1 MKKRVLITGA
11 AGTVGSALWQAW
23 EKQDVYTLTLMDIN
37 PIAGGKLAYGA
48 GRHSR
53 LRRDARL
60 VSRSRCVGTSR
71 LCTPRF
77 AREGC
82 RVKSATSVHQ

>member
-37 PIAGGKLAYGA
+37 PIVGANSRAGA

-53 LRRDARL
+53 LRGDARI
-60 VSRSRCVGTSR
+60 VSRSRCAGASCV
-71 LCTPRF
+71 CTPRF
-77 AREGC
+77 AWKG
-82 RVKSATSVHQ
+82 AW